1 MESPATYWLPR
12 FLYQRGLGLVYL
24 IAFLAAI
31 NQFRPLAGEHGLTPV
46 PLFIQRVPFRAVPSL
61 FFLFPHDAAFAAAA
75 WLGLALSFLALMGIS
90 DRYGAWF
97 SVLVWSLLW
106 VLYLSF
112 FNVGQTWYAFG
123 WESMLLEAGF
133 FAIFLGSGRSPVRA
147 IPLWILRWMEFRVM
161 FGAGLIKLRGDACWK
176 DFTCL
181 NYFYETQP
189 IPNPLS
195 WYFHWAPEWVHKS
208 GVLVN
213 HFVELIVPFGLFLPQ
228 PLASIAALLIVA
240 FQLSLMLS
248 GNLSFLNLLTI
259 VIAIPA
265 LDGRLLA
272 WLRVPIPALPQPA
285 RKTRYAMVALAVVAG
300 ILSIQPAV
308 NMISPN
314 QFMNASFNPLHL
326 VNTYGAFGSVTRT
339 RDEIVVEGTADALP
353 TSSSVWREYEFR
365 GKPGDVMRT
374 PPQIAPYHLRLDWL
388 MWFAAMDSYERSP
401 WFVNFTA
408 KLLEGD
414 RAVLGLL
421 RDNPFPGQ
429 PPRNVRALLFSY
441 RFTTPA
447 EHAQTG
453 AWWKRELRGVWLPP
467 LSLDSPGF
475 RQLLI
480 DQGWM

>member
-12 FLYQRGLGLVYL
+12 FLYQRGLGLVYF
-24 IAFLAAI
+24 IAFLTAI
-31 NQFRPLAGEHGLTPV
+31 NQFQPLAGEHGLTPV
-46 PLFIQRVPFRAVPSL
+46 PLFIQRVPFHAAPSL
-61 FFLFPHDAAFAAAA
+61 FYLFPHDAAFAAAA
-75 WLGLALSFLALMGIS
+75 WLGLAFSCLALVGIS

-97 SVLVWSLLW
+97 SMLVWSLLW

-112 FNVGQTWYAFG
+112 VNVGQTWYAFG

-176 DFTCL
+176 DLTCL

-272 WLRVPIPALPQPA
+272 WLRVPIPQLPGSPD
-285 RKTRYAMVALAVVAG
+285 RKNQRYAMVALAVVAG
-300 ILSIQPAV
+300 ILSIQLRPQHDFAQPVYERQLQPPA
-308 NMISPN
+308 
-314 QFMNASFNPLHL
+314 
-326 VNTYGAFGSVTRT
+326 TG
-339 RDEIVVEGTADALP
+339 E
-353 TSSSVWREYEFR
+353 
-365 GKPGDVMRT
+365 
-374 PPQIAPYHLRLDWL
+374 HLR
-388 MWFAAMDSYERSP
+388 SI
-401 WFVNFTA
+401 
-408 KLLEGD
+408 
-414 RAVLGLL
+414 
-421 RDNPFPGQ
+421 
-429 PPRNVRALLFSY
+429 
-441 RFTTPA
+441 
-447 EHAQTG
+447 
-453 AWWKRELRGVWLPP
+453 
-467 LSLDSPGF
+467 
-475 RQLLI
+475 RQRHEI
-480 DQGWM
+480 AR